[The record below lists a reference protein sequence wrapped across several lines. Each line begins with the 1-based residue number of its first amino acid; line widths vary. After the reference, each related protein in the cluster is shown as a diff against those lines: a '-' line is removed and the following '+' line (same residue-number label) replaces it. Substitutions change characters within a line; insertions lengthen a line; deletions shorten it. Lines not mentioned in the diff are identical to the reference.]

1 MQLFSDVFS
10 FFLLGGVVVRTDL
23 GCGVG
28 LGRSG
33 GGKGK
38 RVSGYGLGRRL
49 DVVVARVTVF
59 CVFFHGDFVR
69 VVTVVGWAS
78 VGTGSDRDVCGTL
91 RVLEARVRLC

>member
-1 MQLFSDVFS
+1 M
-10 FFLLGGVVVRTDL
+10 VRMDL

-59 CVFFHGDFVR
+59 CGFFHGDFVR
-69 VVTVVGWAS
+69 VDDGGGLGQRGDGVG
-78 VGTGSDRDVCGTL
+78 
-91 RVLEARVRLC
+91 

>member
-10 FFLLGGVVVRTDL
+10 FFLLGGVVVRMDL

-49 DVVVARVTVF
+49 DVVVASVTLF
-59 CVFFHGDFVR
+59 VFFHGDLVR
-69 VVTVVGWAS
+69 VDGGGGLGQRGDGA
-78 VGTGSDRDVCGTL
+78 G
-91 RVLEARVRLC
+91 